1 MTGSFI
7 EGAMTI
13 ITSIGRES
21 LWKFNRA
28 VSGVSGVEVTCRTD
42 GGAFYFFWLRRSSAS
57 ISDAL
62 AAAC

>member
-28 VSGVSGVEVTCRTD
+28 VSGVEVTCRTD